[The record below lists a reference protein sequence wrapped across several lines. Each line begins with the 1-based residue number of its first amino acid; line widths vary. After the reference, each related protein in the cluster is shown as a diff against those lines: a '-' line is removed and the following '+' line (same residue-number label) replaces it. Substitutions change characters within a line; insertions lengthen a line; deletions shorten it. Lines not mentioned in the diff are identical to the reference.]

1 MKYFLALLIMLMPMV
16 ASAATINF
24 SWDANTESDLA
35 GYRMYQSN
43 ESGVY
48 DMDNPVAEIAET
60 ETTYTLFNVTDGTYY
75 WVLTA
80 YDDAGN
86 ESTPSNEVTVTVDE
100 TAPAPPSGFMGWI
113 QEVITW
119 LKGVFGGFRAEV
131 G

>member
-1 MKYFLALLIMLMPMV
+1 MKHLIALLILLMPV
-16 ASAATINF
+16 TVCAATINF
-24 SWDANTESDLA
+24 SWDANTETDLA

-48 DMDNPVAEIAET
+48 DMDTPVAEIAET
-60 ETTYTLFNVTDGTYY
+60 ETTYTLPDVTDGTYF

-80 YDDAGN
+80 YDNAGN
-86 ESTPSNEVTVTVDE
+86 ESDPSNEVTLTVDE

-113 QEVITW
+113 QEVISW
-119 LKGVFGGFRAEV
+119 LRGVFGGLKAEV